1 MTAQELVEKA
11 RASADLAMAMAR
23 AQGDPAKAQM
33 HLEQAN
39 IWRYVA
45 QAVENLD

>member
-11 RASADLAMAMAR
+11 RQSADLAIGWAR
-23 AQGDPAKAQM
+23 SQADPAKSQVY
-33 HLEQAN
+33 LEQAN

-45 QAVENLD
+45 QEVGKLT